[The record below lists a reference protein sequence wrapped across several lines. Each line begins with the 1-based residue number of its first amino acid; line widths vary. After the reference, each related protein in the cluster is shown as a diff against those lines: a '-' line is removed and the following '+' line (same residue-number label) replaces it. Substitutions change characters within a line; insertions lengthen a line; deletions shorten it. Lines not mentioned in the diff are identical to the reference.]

1 MKNQH
6 KDKDKDKT
14 LQCVGTASGDTQCH
28 LLAGRTT
35 QGNWVTVI
43 ATNGFTIITLSVSM
57 RIKYELDQVNYVNS
71 ALSF

>member
-1 MKNQH
+1 MKNEN
-6 KDKDKDKT
+6 KDKT

-43 ATNGFTIITLSVSM
+43 ATNGYTIIALSVST
-57 RIKYELDQVNYVNS
+57 IHVYQI
-71 ALSF
+71 